1 MTNIFDFSLIRH
13 ITLDGLANALWR
25 GLISLSF
32 LSLRLISLS
41 SWLRLS
47 RFWILDWGKAKMQ
60 GKLSPRN
67 CRRRG
72 ESDCFNDA

>member
-47 RFWILDWGKAKMQ
+47 RFSILDWKRSWGSKSRMLPA
-60 GKLSPRN
+60 
-67 CRRRG
+67 
-72 ESDCFNDA
+72 FNRKSKIENLK